1 MTVDKITTDHGIANG
16 GSAAGAVA
24 AEGTAAVPVAC
35 SLPRASFAAQG
46 ARWVRL
52 AARAMMQRTQTDDG
66 LRISFCPEPGAEK
79 ELRRLVA
86 VENQCCPWAT
96 WTVRASSGRLVLDVR
111 SSGDGV
117 TVLHGMFAGLW
128 PEPPAGTG
136 ESALVGKSDLPG

>member
-1 MTVDKITTDHGIANG
+1 MSVDEITTDQGAANG

-24 AEGTAAVPVAC
+24 AEGTGTVPVAC
-35 SLPRASFAAQG
+35 ALPRAGLAAQA

-66 LRISFCPEPGAEK
+66 LRIWFCPEPGAEK

-86 VENQCCPWAT
+86 LENQCCPWAI
-96 WTVRASSGRLVLDVR
+96 WTVQASSGRLVLDVR

-117 TVLHGMFAGLW
+117 TVLHGMLAGL
-128 PEPPAGTG
+128 
-136 ESALVGKSDLPG
+136 